1 MRRRQLMAVAVALA
15 AARPVHAQT
24 ARSARVGILVP
35 NLRHPGASAIEQA
48 LAELGWQKGGNLVIE
63 LRSANDK
70 TEALGALADELVR
83 LPVDVI
89 IAVQTPA
96 ALAARRAS
104 TTLPIVMAGIA
115 IDPVAAGLVQ
125 SLARPGT
132 NVTGVA
138 GLGAD
143 LASKAMQF
151 MREMLPSMKRM
162 GAMLNAAD
170 PFTPSLQ
177 QMLQQAARSLGIEL
191 RVAVVRS
198 PDEYAPVLAS
208 WSAARVDAAF
218 VQPSLAQAPFIMLAE
233 AQRLPS
239 FSFVRAF
246 AQSGGLLGYS
256 NSQRET
262 ARRVAYMVDRILKGD
277 EPARLPVE
285 QPSSFELAIN
295 LRTAR
300 VLGLSVPQ
308 LLLLRATEL
317 IE

>member
-1 MRRRQLMAVAVALA
+1 VRRRQLMAATVLLA
-15 AARPVHAQT
+15 ATRPAHAQS
-24 ARSARVGILVP
+24 ARSARVGVLVP
-35 NLRHPGASAIEQA
+35 NTRHPGAPAIEQA
-48 LAELGWQKGGNLVIE
+48 LAELGWHKGGNLVVE

-70 TEALGALADELVR
+70 TETLDALADELVR

-89 IAVQTPA
+89 VAVQTPA
-96 ALAARRAS
+96 AVAARRAS
-104 TTLPIVMAGIA
+104 ATVPIVMAGVA

-177 QMLQQAARSLGIEL
+177 QMLQQAARSLSIEL
-191 RVAVVRS
+191 RVAAVRT
-198 PDEYAPVLAS
+198 PDDYATVFAS
-208 WSAARVDAAF
+208 WSAARVDAGF
-218 VQPSLAQAPFIMLAE
+218 VQPSLAQAPFIALAG

-239 FSFVRAF
+239 FSFVRSF
-246 AQSGGLLGYS
+246 AQAGGLLSYS
-256 NSQRET
+256 NSQRDT
-262 ARRVAYMVDRILKGD
+262 ARRVAYMIDRIIKGD
-277 EPARLPVE
+277 KPAQMPVE
-285 QPSSFELAIN
+285 QPSSFELLIN
-295 LRTAR
+295 LRTAKT
-300 VLGLSVPQ
+300 LGLSVQ
-308 LLLLRATEL
+308 QSLLLRADEV

>member
-1 MRRRQLMAVAVALA
+1 MRRRQWLAATASLA
-15 AARPVHAQT
+15 AAPALRAQT
-24 ARSARVGILVP
+24 ARSARIGILAP
-35 NLRHPGASAIEQA
+35 NARHPAASAIELA
-48 LAELGWQKGGNLVIE
+48 LAELGWRKGANLVID
-63 LRSANDK
+63 LRLANDK
-70 TEALGALADELVR
+70 TELLDALADELVR

-151 MREMLPSMKRM
+151 MREMLPSMQRV

-170 PFTPSLQ
+170 PFTPSLL
-177 QMLQQAARSLGIEL
+177 QMLQQASRSLGIEL
-191 RVAVVRS
+191 RTVPVRT
-198 PDEYAPVLAS
+198 PDEYAPAFAA
-208 WSAARVDAAF
+208 WATARVDAAF
-218 VQPSLAQAPFIMLAE
+218 VQPSLAQAPFIRLAE
-233 AQRLPS
+233 TQRLPS

-246 AQSGGLLGYS
+246 AQAGGLLGYS
-256 NSQRET
+256 NSQSDT

-277 EPARLPVE
+277 KPAQLPVE
-285 QPSSFELAIN
+285 QPLSFELAIN

-300 VLGLSVPQ
+300 ALGLSVPQ
-308 LLLLRATEL
+308 SLMLRATEL